1 MKSPNQARPV
11 ERLSAFPPQG
21 NSGNNRVVQSDCCGA
36 GKCCVGA
43 CVPFVGCAG
52 VCVPNI
58 GQC

>member
-1 MKSPNQARPV
+1 MKSPVQSKPV
-11 ERLSAFPPQG
+11 ERNAVLAEQK
-21 NSGNNRVVQSDCCGA
+21 NNGVTQSDCCGT

-43 CVPFVGCAG
+43 CLPWVGCAG

>member
-1 MKSPNQARPV
+1 MKSPIQSKPV
-11 ERLSAFPPQG
+11 ER
-21 NSGNNRVVQSDCCGA
+21 NSIAAQQKNGVTQSDCCGS

-43 CVPFVGCAG
+43 CLPFVGCAG

>member
-1 MKSPNQARPV
+1 MKMPVQAKPV
-11 ERLSAFPPQG
+11 DRQASFARRNED
-21 NSGNNRVVQSDCCGA
+21 SGLTQSDCCGS

-43 CVPFVGCAG
+43 CLPFGLGCAG